1 MNPVEPEQTRKPT
14 LELNLKRDWP
24 AAYKTVFQTMAA
36 TPIISALFVL
46 MTLLDDALPS
56 ITLGFLWTFILGLVI
71 TRNVI
76 TNTYK
81 MAIPESKAYPQFF
94 QTKCLARMFAM
105 HFLWILGSVFCSLF
119 LIAPGIY
126 LALALALCQ
135 QFIVLDNEIGS
146 DAIKNSWNLTKGNK
160 GKIFDYVVLG
170 PLTLFAVMR
179 GTSYFSTDLVA
190 MLMPYLDAANSDKI
204 TEVIISVNSLIIDLI
219 MMSAQVLAV
228 RIWIDLMHKSGR
240 TTAIEKK
247 IAQQLAS
254 STK

>member
-1 MNPVEPEQTRKPT
+1 
-14 LELNLKRDWP
+14 
-24 AAYKTVFQTMAA
+24 MAA

-46 MTLLDDALPS
+46 MTLLDDVLPS
-56 ITLGFLWTFILGLVI
+56 ITLGFLWTFILGLII

-76 TNTYK
+76 CNTYK
-81 MAIPESKAYPQFF
+81 LVIPESKAYPQHF

-126 LALALALCQ
+126 IALALALCQ
-135 QFIVLDNEIGS
+135 QFIVLENEIGS
-146 DAIKNSWNLTKGNK
+146 EAIKNSWNLTKGHK

-170 PLTLFAVMR
+170 PLALLAVVR
-179 GTSYFSTDLVA
+179 GTSYFSADLVA
-190 MLMPYLDAANSDKI
+190 MLMPNLDAANSDKI
-204 TEVIISVNSLIIDLI
+204 AEVIISVNSLIIDLI

-240 TTAIEKK
+240 TTAIEKR
-247 IAQQLAS
+247 ITQQLAS